1 MNSTRCSLCIAA
13 AAAFLLALPAAGQQI
28 VSARSGAIHHI
39 EGKVLMDDEPVV
51 AQFGKFPQLKE
62 NSVLRTELGRAEML
76 LTPGVIV
83 RLAEDS
89 AVRMVNSRLTDTRVE
104 FLKGSAM
111 VEAMEIL
118 KDNAVT
124 FTFQNATIALEKAGL
139 YRLDSDPPVL
149 RVYKGKARIRR
160 DDQVIEAKGGRL
172 VELGAFLVATKFDTK
187 QGGPLYRWSSRR
199 SGYLAMANVS
209 AARSIYNWGLGW
221 DRPGWRWNPYFG
233 MFTFVPSRG
242 VFSSPFGYRFWSPA
256 RVYVLY
262 QPPRQAFSSGGGW
275 GRGGSGVYSASHG
288 YVVVGSRSAPS
299 AGSVSSGS
307 VSAAPAASPRTA
319 GSASPRT
326 SSGRGR

>member
-1 MNSTRCSLCIAA
+1 MTVGRPRLRAQLEVTYRDGSRTIIA
-13 AAAFLLALPAAGQQI
+13 
-28 VSARSGAIHHI
+28 S
-39 EGKVLMDDEPVV
+39 DD
-51 AQFGKFPQLKE
+51 
-62 NSVLRTELGRAEML
+62 TW
-76 LTPGVIV
+76 
-83 RLAEDS
+83 RLAE
-89 AVRMVNSRLTDTRVE
+89 
-104 FLKGSAM
+104 G
-111 VEAMEIL
+111 
-118 KDNAVT
+118 
-124 FTFQNATIALEKAGL
+124 
-139 YRLDSDPPVL
+139 PVL
-149 RVYKGKARIRR
+149 RNSVYLGERYDARREI
-160 DDQVIEAKGGRL
+160 
-172 VELGAFLVATKFDTK
+172 
-187 QGGPLYRWSSRR
+187 P
-199 SGYLAMANVS
+199 
-209 AARSIYNWGLGW
+209 GW

-256 RVYVLY
+256 LVYVLY